1 MCGLKCNYMYL
12 ETGPFLLQYL
22 WMMIIMSRTM
32 GHFLQRCLQKKNAN
46 KFNFFLCRAE
56 TSATNSVHWRRA
68 FWLGNASS
76 RPDTARRQHWQ
87 LPPCPL
93 VIALVTLKCSDRIV
107 RFPQR
112 VPFTNEKMPWCHCPF
127 KNKAY
132 RPGLL
137 SAHQIRVLRQDL
149 NSPEHHTLSIA
160 GMFTLLNELLRP
172 STGMHIDHTHRGRSS
187 PPLLPINLIANTR
200 YAHIR
205 RWMRCS

>member
-93 VIALVTLKCSDRIV
+93 VIALATLKCSNRIV

-112 VPFTNEKMPWCHCPF
+112 CPLPMRKFLGAIVLSKTKHTGLVFSLLTRFESSDEIWVARSITPWVSLEWSPF
-127 KNKAY
+127 
-132 RPGLL
+132 
-137 SAHQIRVLRQDL
+137 
-149 NSPEHHTLSIA
+149 
-160 GMFTLLNELLRP
+160 
-172 STGMHIDHTHRGRSS
+172 
-187 PPLLPINLIANTR
+187 
-200 YAHIR
+200 
-205 RWMRCS
+205 